1 MPDNY
6 ITRKMEK
13 GSINISEDVVAALVK
28 TVVMETD
35 GVAELANAVGADV
48 AELSGIKMNIRGVK
62 VRFPED
68 KISVDVVITVKYG
81 NNIVNVAQKVQ
92 EAVLSAVETSTGI
105 EEAEVNVHVAGIAF
119 KD

>member
-1 MPDNY
+1 MSDTY
-6 ITRKMEK
+6 ITRRMEK
-13 GSINISEDVVAALVK
+13 GSINISEDVVASLVRA
-28 TVVMETD
+28 VVLETD

-48 AELSGIKMNIRGVK
+48 VELIGIKMNIRGVK

-68 KISVDVVITVKYG
+68 RISVDVVITVKYG
-81 NNIVNVAQKVQ
+81 HNIVEVAKKVQ
-92 EAVLSAVETSTGI
+92 EAVLAAVETSTGI